1 MDKDHNCMNTCIGS
15 VRTPMSALLW
25 RPSQCF
31 CNHSKQMQNILPLQI
46 ESHCWVLKQTL
57 SGSLAQGMK
66 LLRLAKGA
74 VRNSRGRVLLSPG
87 TRPPTSPR
95 RSGEKIGFILGGFH
109 IKHPDFSWLPPLP
122 FCADVICGS
131 PLRWHCFGSGL
142 LYSAVQKSCIN
153 FYPTLTYI
161 WQ

>member
-1 MDKDHNCMNTCIGS
+1 MDKDHNCMKMCIGS
-15 VRTPMSALLW
+15 VRTPMSGLLW

-46 ESHCWVLKQTL
+46 EFYCWVLKQTTL

-74 VRNSRGRVLLSPG
+74 VRNSQGRVLLCPG

-109 IKHPDFSWLPPLP
+109 IKHPDFSWLPSTSVRTSYVGAPSGGIVLVLDY
-122 FCADVICGS
+122 FI
-131 PLRWHCFGSGL
+131 LRCKK
-142 LYSAVQKSCIN
+142 AV
-153 FYPTLTYI
+153 
-161 WQ
+161 